1 MSRSRRA
8 LILLGVWLVSGLAA
22 LPQSLA
28 AQSPGTLA
36 PRPVPKHELRVPGT
50 PSANLVSKQEQR
62 APDALAARPAPP
74 QKLRAPGT
82 PPASPVPKQENR
94 SEPLR
99 PAPQT
104 IRERW
109 GIRVFLA
116 WLWFTTGVLLYL
128 LRRLVRESDRVH
140 GLGYAT
146 PEPTPPK
153 KSEPGF

>member
-8 LILLGVWLVSGLAA
+8 LILLGVWLVGGLAA
-22 LPQSLA
+22 LTAGVA

-36 PRPVPKHELRVPGT
+36 PRPVPKQELRVPGT
-50 PSANLVSKQEQR
+50 PSANPASQEDR
-62 APDALAARPAPP
+62 L
-74 QKLRAPGT
+74 APGS
-82 PPASPVPKQENR
+82 PPASPVSKQER
-94 SEPLR
+94 RTEALR

-104 IRERW
+104 IREKW

-116 WLWFTTGVLLYL
+116 WLWFTTGALLYL

-153 KSEPGF
+153 KGEPRF